1 MITDGKKRHY
11 LSLKSLSALLR
22 GITLNRNGD
31 FCCLNCFHL
40 HSTKNEFRKHEK
52 VCNDHGYCYV
62 EMPDEDNKILK
73 YNHQEKS
80 MEAPFI
86 IYTDLEFLLKK
97 MHSCQ
102 NSSEK
107 SYTEKK
113 LCIKLLVI
121 QCLQIVHLIQ

>member
-1 MITDGKKRHY
+1 MY
-11 LSLKSLSALLR
+11 
-22 GITLNRNGD
+22 
-31 FCCLNCFHL
+31 
-40 HSTKNEFRKHEK
+40 STKNELRKHEK

-107 SYTEKK
+107 SYAEKK